1 MKQENYVIIPYSSL
15 SEDALNNLI
24 NEFILREG
32 TDYGVREFTLEEKHL
47 QILKQLQKGE
57 IQIVFDVDENSA
69 SLIKK

>member
-1 MKQENYVIIPYSSL
+1 MKQDNYLIIPYTSL

-32 TDYGVREFTLEEKHL
+32 TDYGVREFTLVEKHQQL
-47 QILKQLQKGE
+47 LKQIKKGE
-57 IQIVFDVDENSA
+57 VQIVFDVDENSA